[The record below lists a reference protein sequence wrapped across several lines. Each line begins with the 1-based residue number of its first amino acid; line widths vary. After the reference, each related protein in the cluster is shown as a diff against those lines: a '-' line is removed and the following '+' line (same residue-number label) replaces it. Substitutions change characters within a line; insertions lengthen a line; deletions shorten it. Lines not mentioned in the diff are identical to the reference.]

1 MTFLALAKD
10 QSPQIGQ
17 SLSCFIAL
25 APAVYAGPHLRTFQ
39 FSFVRIMSAPLY
51 RAFFGVQAFIP
62 LMCFIHRHLPR
73 GLYGWLGYRVFN
85 YLFSWTDLRWE
96 RRLRGRF
103 FQFAP
108 VYVSAECMRWWL
120 GRGTQNCP
128 FPPKHFACA
137 LLMVGDCFAK
147 KKCIL
152 FEDTRWYDSRMPP
165 VSLFVG
171 GRDKLVDGRKL
182 IERLREREENV
193 RVLRAQIDD
202 EYEHLDCIW
211 ALDSIERVARRI
223 REDIWAT
230 CGEGDC
236 VVPEGCEEGERGASI
251 GKDTVA

>member
-17 SLSCFIAL
+17 SLSHFTAL

-62 LMCFIHRHLPR
+62 LMCFIHRHFPR

-120 GRGTQNCP
+120 GRGTKAP
-128 FPPKHFACA
+128 LFPPKSPFFAD
-137 LLMVGDCFAK
+137 VGDGFAK

-152 FEDTRWYDSRMPP
+152 YEDTRWYDSRMPP

-182 IERLREREENV
+182 IERLREKENI
-193 RVLRAQIDD
+193 RVMRAQIDD

-211 ALDSIERVARRI
+211 ALDSIERIARRI

-230 CGEGDC
+230 CGEADV
-236 VVPEGCEEGERGASI
+236 VVPEGCVEVGRGASI
-251 GKDTVA
+251 GKDTMA